1 MGFLALARLGTVGN
15 FVGRIAACAFSLA
28 GTSKRSP
35 TMIRRQT
42 IVAIMT
48 TTAVAFAIATPAQ
61 AAAVV
66 ALAQVAA
73 AINLERAGGDAQQLQ
88 VGRPARP

>member
-1 MGFLALARLGTVGN
+1 
-15 FVGRIAACAFSLA
+15 
-28 GTSKRSP
+28 
-35 TMIRRQT
+35 MIRRQT

-48 TTAVAFAIATPAQ
+48 TTAVAFAIATPAN

-73 AINLERAGGDAQQLQ
+73 AINLERAGGEAQQLQ
-88 VGRPARP
+88 AGRPARP